1 MADWDVSRELCQLLA
16 EGHPFGIRT
25 LSQAA
30 LVVQHCS
37 VKGISLLEFGQQF
50 RLDGFELAPANDPHE
65 FAPSDLPADVD
76 GEQPAQAAPA
86 RRKRSRKLFDEPQVT
101 GADVVPAAEIDVDA
115 FMRPE
120 NIVIKTDVDESPEPK
135 FEDAQKVAALLGNPE
150 PPQTPPAVNERGQL
164 LCSEDQLR
172 EIYRLGEKLGMSRV
186 EVDAGIQQKSRVR
199 VVSELTSSQAK
210 GLIAAMAERVRVK
223 G

>member
-1 MADWDVSRELCQLLA
+1 MPDWDVSRELCQLLA

-37 VKGISLLEFGQQF
+37 VKGISLLEFGQQY
-50 RLDGFELAPANDPHE
+50 RLDGFELAPANDPQE
-65 FAPSDLPADVD
+65 FAPSDLPADGD
-76 GEQPAQAAPA
+76 GEQPVQPAPA

-101 GADVVPAAEIDVDA
+101 GADVVPVAEVNVDE

-120 NIVIKTDVDESPEPK
+120 IGVIKEAAPEIQEPK
-135 FEDAQKVAALLGNPE
+135 FEDAQKVAALLANPE
-150 PPQTPPAVNERGQL
+150 PPKTLPAVNERGQL
-164 LCSEDQLR
+164 LCSEDQLQQ
-172 EIYRLGEKLGMSRV
+172 IYRLGEKLGISKV
-186 EVDAGIQQKSRVR
+186 EVDSGILQKTHIR
-199 VVSELTSSQAK
+199 VVQELTSSQAK
-210 GLIAAMAERVRVK
+210 GLIASMTERVKSK